1 MIRKRLELMI
11 TASLI
16 GLLSSCADTATLIS
30 SEAAPF
36 PEQSPAKPSRDSGP
50 AGILLYCRLDGEI
63 LILVANDRLGMRGW
77 AGFGGG
83 DKKGETAAMTA
94 ARETCEE
101 TRGYFKEQWLLQK
114 ISGQKPF
121 KLWGYNFYFAQ
132 VSYVSVAKIM
142 NHPVAFL
149 NPAYLETQHYAWVP
163 FSEIE
168 PLLSKTSLKPVELR
182 LDPRHLQKGSR
193 SHSYWLVW
201 INNMRQLHLKN
212 AFPWSP

>member
-94 ARETCEE
+94 ARETSEE
-101 TRGYFKEQWLLQK
+101 TRGYYRQPWLFRK
-114 ISGQKPF
+114 IADQRPVKQ
-121 KLWGYNFYFAQ
+121 WGYHFYFAEVAH
-132 VSYVSVAKIM
+132 VSAKTIM
-142 NHPVAFL
+142 KHRLPRL
-149 NPAYLETQHYAWVP
+149 SPAYLETQHYAWVP
-163 FSEIE
+163 FSELK
-168 PLLSKTSLKPVELR
+168 PLLTKKTLTDADLR
-182 LDPRHLQKGSR
+182 LHPRHLQPGSN
-193 SHSYWLVW
+193 SGSYWRVW
-201 INNMRQLHLKN
+201 IDNMRHLHLKD
-212 AFPWSP
+212 AFPWSR